1 MQHTLFTDMVG
12 NIFFFSLTGGRYGIA
27 IMEDSMDFSQ
37 KLKIE
42 LPYDLAIS
50 LLDLGY
56 LSKEN
61 ENKNSEKKL
70 KSKKPMIIA
79 ALFTTTKI
87 WKQPTCLSLYEYI
100 K

>member
-1 MQHTLFTDMVG
+1 
-12 NIFFFSLTGGRYGIA
+12 
-27 IMEDSMDFSQ
+27 MEDSMDFSQ

-61 ENKNSEKKL
+61 ENKNLEKN
-70 KSKKPMIIA
+70 
-79 ALFTTTKI
+79 
-87 WKQPTCLSLYEYI
+87 
-100 K
+100 

>member
-1 MQHTLFTDMVG
+1 MVG
-12 NIFFFSLTGGRYGIA
+12 NIFFSLTVGRYDIA
-27 IMEDSMDFSQ
+27 IMEDSMEISQ

-50 LLDLGY
+50 LLDLGH

-61 ENKNSEKKL
+61 ETINSKTP
-70 KSKKPMIIA
+70 KKPMIIA
-79 ALFTTTKI
+79 ALFTIAKI
-87 WKQPTCLSLYEYI
+87 WKQATCLSLYECI

>member
-1 MQHTLFTDMVG
+1 MVG
-12 NIFFFSLTGGRYGIA
+12 NIFFSLTVGRYGIA
-27 IMEDSMDFSQ
+27 IMEDSMEISQ

-61 ENKNSEKKL
+61 ENINSKRYMHTPCSL
-70 KSKKPMIIA
+70 QL
-79 ALFTTTKI
+79 LFTI
-87 WKQPTCLSLYEYI
+87 VEI
-100 K
+100 

>member
-1 MQHTLFTDMVG
+1 
-12 NIFFFSLTGGRYGIA
+12 
-27 IMEDSMDFSQ
+27 MEDSMDFSQ

-61 ENKNSEKKL
+61 ENINSEKKL
-70 KSKKPMIIA
+70 KTKKNPWS
-79 ALFTTTKI
+79 LQHYLQ
-87 WKQPTCLSLYEYI
+87 QPRYENNLHVYHCMNT
-100 K
+100 